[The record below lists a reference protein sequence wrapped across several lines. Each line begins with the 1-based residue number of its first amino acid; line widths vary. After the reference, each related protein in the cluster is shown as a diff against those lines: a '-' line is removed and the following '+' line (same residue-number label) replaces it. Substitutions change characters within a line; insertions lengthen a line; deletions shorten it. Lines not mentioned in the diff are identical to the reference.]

1 MRINLIKNTP
11 IDREKVTSLISQCT
25 VPSLDM
31 ANIRDIV
38 RLVNRIEEATGE
50 KFIRMEM
57 GVPGLSPSRIGIDA
71 EIEALNNG
79 VASSYP
85 MIEGVDLLKKEAARF
100 IKLFMD
106 IDVSHEGCIP
116 TVGSLQASMA
126 AFMTAGR
133 SNASKD
139 TVLLI
144 DPGFPVHKM
153 QLNVLG
159 IKYECFDVYEYRG
172 EKLRAKLESYLKAGN
187 ISTILYSNPNNP
199 SWICFSENELE
210 IIGELANQYDVVILE
225 DLAYFGMDFRKDLSR
240 PGFPP
245 YQVSVAKYTS
255 NFILLLSSSKAFSYA
270 GQRTGLM
277 IISDEIYRKNYP
289 DLKRYF
295 SSDMLGYALV
305 YGALYSLSAG
315 TNHSSQYGLAGMLKA
330 ANDGDLNFVDEVREY
345 GKKAVIMKKM
355 FLDYGFTIVYNMDEY
370 KPLADGFYFTV
381 AYPGFTGGELLER
394 LLYYGISAIS
404 LEITGST
411 RKEGLRACVS
421 QVSRDQLPVLEKR
434 LKRFHA
440 DH

>member
-1 MRINLIKNTP
+1 MKNTP
-11 IDREKVTSLISQCT
+11 IDGEKVTSLIAQFNI
-25 VPSLDM
+25 PSLGM

-57 GVPGLSPSRIGIDA
+57 GVPGLNPSRIGIDA
-71 EIEALNNG
+71 EIDALNNG

-85 MIEGVDLLKKEAARF
+85 MIEGVTQLKKEAARF
-100 IKLFMD
+100 IKLFMN
-106 IDVSHEGCIP
+106 IDVSQEGCIP
-116 TVGSLQASMA
+116 TVGSIQASMA
-126 AFMTAGR
+126 SFMTAGR

-153 QLNVLG
+153 QLRVLG
-159 IKYECFDVYEYRG
+159 IKYNCFDVYEYRG
-172 EKLRAKLESYLKAGN
+172 EKLTAKLESYLKAGN

-199 SWICFSENELE
+199 SWICFSERELA

-240 PGFPP
+240 PGVPP
-245 YQVSVAKYTS
+245 YQISVANYTT
-255 NFILLLSSSKAFSYA
+255 NYILLLSSSKAFSYA
-270 GQRTGLM
+270 GQRTGLL
-277 IISDEIYRKNYP
+277 IISDEIYRRRYP

-295 SSDMLGYALV
+295 SSDMLGYALI

-315 TNHSSQYGLAGMLKA
+315 ANHSSQYGLAGMMEA
-330 ANDGDLNFVDEVREY
+330 ANDGDFNFIEEVREY
-345 GKKAVIMKKM
+345 GKKAVIMKKL
-355 FLDYGFTIVYNMDEY
+355 FQDNGFTIVYDMDED

-381 AYPGFTGGELLER
+381 AYPKFTGSELLER

-434 LKRFHA
+434 LQRFHA
-440 DH
+440 DHLIN